1 MDNSDIIT
9 VTSNDGQT
17 FQIQEQEAFQC
28 ETIKNLV
35 EDGLASSGGEIP
47 LPEVDGKTF
56 AKVIEYCQ
64 YYTGKQEVDQEW
76 DNGFCKMENSELF
89 TVILAANWLDNKKLL
104 DTCCTAVANMIKGK
118 TPDEI
123 RTMFGI
129 QKDFN
134 EEEEQSIR
142 KENEWIEEK

>member
-1 MDNSDIIT
+1 MIS

-17 FQIQEQEAFQC
+17 FQLEEQAAFQC

-56 AKVIEYCQ
+56 RKVAEYCLH
-64 YYTGKQEVDQEW
+64 YANKTESDEEW
-76 DNGFCKMENSELF
+76 DTQFCQIENSELF
-89 TVILAANWLDNKKLL
+89 SVILAANWLDNKRLL
-104 DTCCTAVANMIKGK
+104 DTCCTAIANMIKGK

-123 RTMFGI
+123 RKLFGI
-129 QKDFN
+129 EKDFT
-134 EEEEQSIR
+134 EEEEQNIR

>member
-17 FQIQEQEAFQC
+17 FQVEEKTVFQC

-47 LPEVDGKTF
+47 LTEVNGKTF
-56 AKVIEYCQ
+56 TKVVQYCL
-64 YYTGKQEVDQEW
+64 YYKNKEEVDQEW
-76 DNGFCKMENSELF
+76 DNEFCKMEQSELF
-89 TVILAANWLDNKKLL
+89 NTILAANWLDNKKLL

-118 TPDEI
+118 TPNEI

-129 QKDFN
+129 VKDFN
-134 EEEEQSIR
+134 EEEEETIR